1 MHFFVK
7 ICLTGEYSPCYNE
20 HVNRKG
26 LNMSPSQRKEDKK
39 PLKVYVSQETHL
51 KFSRLAEKRGCT
63 MSNLLLQFILDQ
75 TKDIKLT
82 AEDYEQIAADIRKG
96 NKY

>member
-1 MHFFVK
+1 M
-7 ICLTGEYSPCYNE
+7 TGEHSPDIMKTSKGKE
-20 HVNRKG
+20 HT
-26 LNMSPSQRKEDKK
+26 MSPSQRKEDKR

-51 KFSRLAEKRGCT
+51 KFSRLAERRGCT
-63 MSNLLLQFILDQ
+63 MSNLLLQFVLDQ

-82 AEDYEQIAADIRKG
+82 AEDYERIAANIRKG